1 MEKRRRR
8 TAKEIRKLRSDLQ
21 KIVKS
26 ERRISL
32 TDLVRDHGAEI
43 GIRDT
48 VSDKN
53 LAKRQLDILASGNDY
68 RFQREGRDLV
78 ASWREK
84 PTPAAAPAR
93 PAAAPAA
100 PAPAAAAPAAAAP
113 AAPAP
118 EPAPEPAPAAA
129 PPSVAEPE
137 GTAAAPPS
145 DLAAIRA
152 YVLHVEAFAKTLQ
165 HQLETLAE
173 MLDRA
178 SR

>member
-8 TAKEIRKLRSDLQ
+8 TAKEIRKLRSDLRE
-21 KIVKS
+21 IVKR
-26 ERRISL
+26 ERRITL
-32 TDLVRDHGAEI
+32 TDLVRDHGAAI

-53 LAKRQLDILASGNDY
+53 LVKRQLDILASGNDC

-84 PTPAAAPAR
+84 PTPAPAPTP

-100 PAPAAAAPAAAAP
+100 EPAPEPTPPPAAEPAPAAAAPSA
-113 AAPAP
+113 
-118 EPAPEPAPAAA
+118 
-129 PPSVAEPE
+129 
-137 GTAAAPPS
+137 
-145 DLAAIRA
+145 DLAAIRVYA
-152 YVLHVEAFAKTLQ
+152 QQVEAFAKTLQ

-178 SR
+178 TR

>member
-100 PAPAAAAPAAAAP
+100 PAP
-113 AAPAP
+113 